1 VLVGIGIG
9 QVLGI
14 APPFPI
20 PDVGLHLP
28 HLVMPTWAQILHGTE
43 YAVVPQIPLTLT
55 NAIIV
60 TAAVSRL

>member
-1 VLVGIGIG
+1 
-9 QVLGI
+9 VLGI